1 MSLLISL
8 ALFFIMVSLG
18 INLPSL
24 QFDLLKHR
32 PALIGR
38 VLLATCVAMPLA
50 AFLLLQTPVGQGL
63 SPAITTAVMLMA
75 ICPSAPMIAL
85 KSRKLAENPEL
96 ATRLQF
102 WSACAAIISVP
113 LWVTQLPLEAGET
126 LWSISARDVAFQVF
140 SVQLIPLLVGVCLRR
155 WCAQWAERW
164 NPVIQKAASLLLLVL
179 LALILIVAL
188 PKVTPML
195 IANLRGALVM
205 FILTWI
211 GLGLGYV
218 VAGDNHDERSTLP
231 LVLSMRNPGLAL
243 LIIQAMAPNAIDLKA
258 AVVGYVVVT
267 AIGSAPFMKWR
278 QVNASP
284 NQTTEEA

>member
-1 MSLLISL
+1 MSILISL

-18 INLPSL
+18 LNLPNL
-24 QFDLLKHR
+24 EFGVLRHR
-32 PALIGR
+32 PALVVR
-38 VLLATCVAMPLA
+38 VLLATCVAMPIA
-50 AFLLLQTPVGQGL
+50 ALLLLRTPIGQSL
-63 SPAITTAVMLMA
+63 PASIATAVMLMA

-85 KSRKLAENPEL
+85 KSRKLAQNPEL

-113 LWVTQLPLEAGET
+113 LWVSQLPVEAGET
-126 LWSISARDVAFQVF
+126 IWSVSAKDVAYQVF
-140 SVQLIPLLVGVCLRR
+140 TVQLIPLLVGVSLRR
-155 WCAQWAERW
+155 WCAEWAERW
-164 NPVIQKAASLLLLVL
+164 NPVIQKGASILLLAL

-195 IANLRGALVM
+195 MANLRGALVM

-211 GLGLGYV
+211 GLGLGFF
-218 VAGDNHDERSTLP
+218 VADDDSEERSTLP

-243 LIIQAMAPNAIDLKA
+243 LIIEGMAPDAIDLKA

-267 AIGSAPFMKWR
+267 AVGTAPFMKWR
-278 QVNASP
+278 QANAS
-284 NQTTEEA
+284 QDAIAGES

>member
-1 MSLLISL
+1 MALLISL

-18 INLPSL
+18 LNLPSL

-32 PALIGR
+32 PALLVR
-38 VLLATCVAMPLA
+38 VLLATCVVLPLA
-50 AFLLLQTPVGQGL
+50 ALLLLRTPIGQGL
-63 SPAITTAVMLMA
+63 SPAVSTAVMLMA

-113 LWVTQLPLEAGET
+113 LWVSQLPTEASEVI
-126 LWSISARDVAFQVF
+126 WSIPSKEVAYQVLT
-140 SVQLIPLLVGVCLRR
+140 VQLIPLLVGASLRR
-155 WCAQWAERW
+155 WCSEWSERW
-164 NPVIQKAASLLLLVL
+164 NPVIQKGANILLLVL

-195 IANLRGALVM
+195 IGNLRGALLM

-211 GLGLGYV
+211 GLGLGFI
-218 VAGDNHDERSTLP
+218 VAGDDSNERSTLP

-243 LIIQAMAPNAIDLKA
+243 LIVQRMAPDALDLKA

-278 QVNASP
+278 QTNASQ
-284 NQTTEEA
+284 NQITGDA

>member
-18 INLPSL
+18 LNLPNL
-24 QFDLLKHR
+24 EFGVLRHR
-32 PALIGR
+32 PALVVR

-50 AFLLLQTPVGQGL
+50 ALLLLRTPIGQSL
-63 SPAITTAVMLMA
+63 PASIATAVMLMA

-85 KSRKLAENPEL
+85 KSRKLAQNPEL

-102 WSACAAIISVP
+102 WSATAAIISVP
-113 LWVTQLPLEAGET
+113 LWVSQLPVEAGET
-126 LWSISARDVAFQVF
+126 IWSVAAKDVAYQVF
-140 SVQLIPLLVGVCLRR
+140 TVQLIPLLVGVSLRR
-155 WCAQWAERW
+155 WCTEWAERW
-164 NPVIQKAASLLLLVL
+164 NPVIQKGASILLLVL

-195 IANLRGALVM
+195 IGNLRGALLM

-211 GLGLGYV
+211 GIGLGYV
-218 VAGDNHDERSTLP
+218 VAGENHDERSTLP

-243 LIIQAMAPNAIDLKA
+243 LIIQGMAPNAIDLKA

-267 AIGSAPFMKWR
+267 AVGTAPFMKWR
-278 QVNASP
+278 QASAS
-284 NQTTEEA
+284 QDQITGDA

>member
-18 INLPSL
+18 LNLPSL
-24 QFDLLKHR
+24 QFGLLKRR
-32 PALIGR
+32 PGLLIR

-50 AFLLLQTPVGQGL
+50 ALCLLWSPLGDGL
-63 SPAITTAVMLMA
+63 STAIKTAVMLMA

-113 LWVTQLPLEAGET
+113 LWVGQLPTEAGESI
-126 LWSISARDVAFQVF
+126 WSVSNQDVAFQIF
-140 SVQLIPLLVGVCLRR
+140 TVQLIPLLLGVSLRR
-155 WCAQWAERW
+155 WRSEWAERW
-164 NPVIQKAASLLLLVL
+164 NSLVQKIATVLLLVL

-188 PKVTPML
+188 PQVAPML
-195 IANLRGALVM
+195 IGNLRGALVM
-205 FILTWI
+205 LILTWI
-211 GLGLGYV
+211 ALALGFV
-218 VAGDNHDERSTLP
+218 IAGEDTVERSTVP

-243 LIIQAMAPNAIDLKA
+243 LIIQQMAPQAIDLKA
-258 AVVGYVVVT
+258 AVVGYVVIT
-267 AIGSAPFMKWR
+267 AVGSAPFMKWR
-278 QVNASP
+278 KKASS
-284 NQTTEEA
+284 QA

>member
-18 INLPSL
+18 LNLPSL

-113 LWVTQLPLEAGET
+113 LWVSQLPLEAGET

-155 WCAQWAERW
+155 WRAQWAERW
-164 NPVIQKAASLLLLVL
+164 NPLIQKGASLLLLVL

-267 AIGSAPFMKWR
+267 TIGSAPFMKWR

-284 NQTTEEA
+284 NQTTEKA

>member
-1 MSLLISL
+1 MSILISL
-8 ALFFIMVSLG
+8 ALFFIMVALG
-18 INLPSL
+18 LNLPSL

-38 VLLATCVAMPLA
+38 VLLATCLAMPLA

-126 LWSISARDVAFQVF
+126 IWNISARDVAFQVF
-140 SVQLIPLLVGVCLRR
+140 SVQLIPLLVGVSLRR

-164 NPVIQKAASLLLLVL
+164 NPMIQKGASLLLLLL

-205 FILTWI
+205 FILTWV

-218 VAGDNHDERSTLP
+218 VAGDNHDERSTVP

>member
-18 INLPSL
+18 LNLPNL
-24 QFDLLKHR
+24 EFGVLRHR
-32 PALIGR
+32 PALVVR
-38 VLLATCVAMPLA
+38 VLLATCVAMPIA
-50 AFLLLQTPVGQGL
+50 ALLLLRTPIGQSL
-63 SPAITTAVMLMA
+63 PASIATAVMLMA

-85 KSRKLAENPEL
+85 KSRKLAQNPEL

-113 LWVTQLPLEAGET
+113 LWVSQLPVEAGET
-126 LWSISARDVAFQVF
+126 IWSVPAKDVAYQVF
-140 SVQLIPLLVGVCLRR
+140 TVQLIPLLVGVSLRR
-155 WCAQWAERW
+155 WCTEWAERW
-164 NPVIQKAASLLLLVL
+164 NPVIQKGASILLLLL

-195 IANLRGALVM
+195 MANLRGALVM
-205 FILTWI
+205 FILTWV
-211 GLGLGYV
+211 GLGLGFV
-218 VAGDNHDERSTLP
+218 VAGDDSEERSTLP

-243 LIIQAMAPNAIDLKA
+243 LIIEGMAPDAIDLKA

-278 QVNASP
+278 QANPSQNAITGES
-284 NQTTEEA
+284 

>member
-18 INLPSL
+18 LNLPSL

-32 PALIGR
+32 PALIMR
-38 VLLATCVAMPLA
+38 VLLATCVILPLVA
-50 AFLLLQTPVGQGL
+50 LLLLRTPLGQGL
-63 SPAITTAVMLMA
+63 SPAVSTAVMLMA

-85 KSRKLAENPEL
+85 KSRKLADNPEL

-113 LWVTQLPLEAGET
+113 LWVSQLPTEASEAI
-126 LWSISARDVAFQVF
+126 WSIPAKNVAYQVLT
-140 SVQLIPLLVGVCLRR
+140 VQLVPLLVGASLRR
-155 WCAQWAERW
+155 WCSDWAERW
-164 NPVIQKAASLLLLVL
+164 NPVIQKGASILLLVL
-179 LALILIVAL
+179 LALILVVAL

-195 IANLRGALVM
+195 IGNLRGALLM

-211 GLGLGYV
+211 GLGLGFV
-218 VAGDNHDERSTLP
+218 VAGDDRVERSTLP

-243 LIIQAMAPNAIDLKA
+243 LIVQRMAPDALDLKA

-267 AIGSAPFMKWR
+267 AVGSAPFMKWR
-278 QVNASP
+278 QANAAQ
-284 NQTTEEA
+284 NQITGDA

>member
-18 INLPSL
+18 LNLPNL
-24 QFDLLKHR
+24 EFGVLRHR
-32 PALIGR
+32 PALVVR

-50 AFLLLQTPVGQGL
+50 ALLLLRTPIGQSL
-63 SPAITTAVMLMA
+63 PASIATAVMLMA

-85 KSRKLAENPEL
+85 KSRKLAQNPEL

-113 LWVTQLPLEAGET
+113 LWVSQLPVEAGET
-126 LWSISARDVAFQVF
+126 IWSVPAKDVAYQVF
-140 SVQLIPLLVGVCLRR
+140 TVQLIPLLVGVSLRR
-155 WCAQWAERW
+155 WCTEWAERW
-164 NPVIQKAASLLLLVL
+164 NPVIQKGASILLLVL

-195 IANLRGALVM
+195 MANLRGALVM

-211 GLGLGYV
+211 GLGLGFV
-218 VAGDNHDERSTLP
+218 VAGDDSEERSTLP

-243 LIIQAMAPNAIDLKA
+243 LIIEGMAPDAIDLKA

-278 QVNASP
+278 QANPAQNAITGES
-284 NQTTEEA
+284 

>member
-18 INLPSL
+18 LNLPNL
-24 QFDLLKHR
+24 EFGVLRHR
-32 PALIGR
+32 PALVVR

-50 AFLLLQTPVGQGL
+50 ALLLLRTPIGQSL
-63 SPAITTAVMLMA
+63 PASIATAVMLMA

-85 KSRKLAENPEL
+85 KSRKLAQNPEL

-102 WSACAAIISVP
+102 WSATAAIISVP
-113 LWVTQLPLEAGET
+113 LWVSQLPVEAGET
-126 LWSISARDVAFQVF
+126 IWSVAAKDVAYQVF
-140 SVQLIPLLVGVCLRR
+140 TVQLIPLLVGVSLRR
-155 WCAQWAERW
+155 WCTEWAERW
-164 NPVIQKAASLLLLVL
+164 NPVIQKGASILLLVL

-195 IANLRGALVM
+195 MANLRGALVM

-243 LIIQAMAPNAIDLKA
+243 LIVQGMAPNAIDLKA

-267 AIGSAPFMKWR
+267 AIGSAPFMQWR
-278 QVNASP
+278 QVNASQ
-284 NQTTEEA
+284 NQITEEA

>member
-1 MSLLISL
+1 MSILISL

-18 INLPSL
+18 LNLPNL
-24 QFDLLKHR
+24 EFGVLRHR
-32 PALIGR
+32 PALVVR
-38 VLLATCVAMPLA
+38 VLLATCVAMPIA
-50 AFLLLQTPVGQGL
+50 ALLLLRTPIGQSL
-63 SPAITTAVMLMA
+63 PASIATAVMLMA

-102 WSACAAIISVP
+102 WSACAAILSVP

-126 LWSISARDVAFQVF
+126 IWSVSARDVAFQVF
-140 SVQLIPLLVGVCLRR
+140 SVQLIPLLVGVSLRR
-155 WCAQWAERW
+155 WCAAWAERW
-164 NPVIQKAASLLLLVL
+164 NPVIQKGASILLLVL
-179 LALILIVAL
+179 LALILVVAL

-284 NQTTEEA
+284 DQTTEEA

>member
-1 MSLLISL
+1 MSPLIAL
-8 ALFFIMVSLG
+8 ALFVVMVSLG
-18 INLPSL
+18 LNLPSL
-24 QFDLLKHR
+24 QFGLLKNR

-38 VLLATCVAMPLA
+38 VLLATCIVMPLA
-50 AFLLLQTPVGQGL
+50 ALLLLRTVFGEGL
-63 SPAITTAVMLMA
+63 SPTITTAVMLMA

-85 KSRKLAENPEL
+85 KSRKLADNPEL

-113 LWVTQLPLEAGET
+113 LWVSQLPVDAGET
-126 LWSISARDVAFQVF
+126 IWSVSSRDVAFHVF
-140 SVQLIPLLVGVCLRR
+140 TVQLIPLLVGVSLRR
-155 WCAQWAERW
+155 WCAEWAERW
-164 NPVIQKAASLLLLVL
+164 NPGIQNGASVLLLGL
-179 LALILIVAL
+179 LTLILVVAL

-211 GLGLGYV
+211 ALGLGYLI
-218 VAGDNHDERSTLP
+218 AGDDHDERSTLP

-243 LIIQAMAPNAIDLKA
+243 LIIEGMAPKAIDLKA

-267 AIGSAPFMKWR
+267 AVGSAPFMKWR
-278 QVNASP
+278 QINASQ
-284 NQTTEEA
+284 NQIPEEP